1 MLDWIK
7 GNLPL
12 AIAIAAVVVV
22 IAIIIIVAICR
33 SRKRRKASGNES
45 ETVACDKC
53 CENNVVADSVE
64 SPKSEDVSA
73 VENEEKTQS
82 TQEAETEVTDEIETA
97 AETEVKTEREEKTER
112 EVIAE
117 EKPENVS
124 EAENT
129 PAEKGE
135 DKTAPRKKANAVKAT
150 KKPAAKKEKEQPAE
164 PAAVKSEK
172 RAKTTKEET
181 EPKYDGETRYAGK
194 WIIEKKDEKAYIF
207 TLKASNGELLCE
219 SESYTTAAGCKRGIA
234 TLKKNLES
242 GSMRIDEDKRGRF
255 RYKIYGSNDKLLFV
269 GETYDTKERAQS
281 AYNSVKRFALTAVI
295 TDKSVSEESEN

>member
-53 CENNVVADSVE
+53 CENNVVTDSAE

-82 TQEAETEVTDEIETA
+82 TQEAETEVKPET
-97 AETEVKTEREEKTER
+97 EEKTER

-117 EKPENVS
+117 EKSENVS

-135 DKTAPRKKANAVKAT
+135 DKTAPRKKVNAVKAT

-164 PAAVKSEK
+164 PTAVKSEK
-172 RAKTTKEET
+172 RTKTTKEET
-181 EPKYDGETRYAGK
+181 EPKHDGETRYAGK